1 MTTVYVTHPRYI
13 EHEMPGHPE
22 HPGRIQAIWREL
34 DESGVAVR
42 MKRIEPDMIDDEQI
56 LAVHTPGYLETLTE
70 ISQRTSG
77 VLFDS
82 DTYAFPGSPDIARLS
97 AGGVVRAVD
106 EVLNGNADNGLAVV
120 RPPGHHA
127 LPQRGMGFCLL
138 GNIAIAACRALN
150 AHGLERVLIV
160 DYDVHHGNGTQDMF
174 YDDAR
179 VLFISTHQS
188 PYYPGSGGVEEV
200 GTGQGRGFTV
210 NIALPAGCGDQNYA
224 RVYEEIVWP
233 VAQRFAPQ
241 LILVSAG
248 FDVHWVDP
256 LASMVL
262 SLVGYAHLNRQLM
275 RMAEQLCDGRIVF
288 ITEGGYDL
296 DALAHGVRNIA
307 HALLGDDGISD
318 PLGVKNSREPNIDP
332 LIERLRRIH
341 NIGKVSD
348 QR

>member
-22 HPGRIQAIWREL
+22 HPGRIQAIWQEL
-34 DESGVAVR
+34 DASGLAAR
-42 MKRIEPDMIDDEQI
+42 MKCVAPDMVDDEQI
-56 LAVHTPGYLETLTE
+56 LAVHTPQYLDILKE

-82 DTYAFPGSPDIARLS
+82 DTYAFPESPDIARLS

-106 EVLNGNADNGLAVV
+106 EVLSGEADNGLAVV

-138 GNIAIAACRALN
+138 GNIAIAAHHALN
-150 AHGLERVLIV
+150 VHGLDRVLIV

-174 YDDAR
+174 YDDNR
-179 VLFISTHQS
+179 VLYISTHQS
-188 PYYPGSGGVEEV
+188 PYYPGSGSIEEI
-200 GTGQGRGFTV
+200 GTGSGRGFTV
-210 NIALPAGCGDQNYA
+210 NIPLPAGCGDQNYA

-233 VAQRFAPQ
+233 VAGRFDPQ

-256 LASMVL
+256 LASMAL
-262 SLVGYAHLNRQLM
+262 SLAGYAHLNRQLM
-275 RMAEQLCDGRIVF
+275 QMAEQLCGGRIVF
-288 ITEGGYDL
+288 VTEGGYDL

-307 HALLGDDGISD
+307 HALLRDDEFSD
-318 PLGVKNSREPNIDP
+318 PLGTKTAREPNIDS
-332 LIERLRRIH
+332 LIQRLRDTH
-341 NIGKVSD
+341 NIGEASD
-348 QR
+348 GR